1 MLSRIYKLIIPL
13 LLFLG
18 ASSGTTFAASEFRV
32 DGEYWAPRLSG
43 EVKNGSTLQP
53 HQDLGLD
60 RSALGSLKFSLK
72 KENGPRYFIRYE
84 APSFSSTA
92 ALTHSVSLGGIT
104 HNAGDQVA
112 AELNVKHWQI
122 GVQEEKPFPSGK
134 FSVIYS
140 YHHNFVETT
149 LQNTSQQITSR
160 ERHSGDAVSVG
171 FAWETQHAR
180 GLNYFAEATPLSI
193 GRNASYQDYN
203 IGIKSK
209 IGKALTLTTGY
220 RGEKLSAGQQSDSI
234 GSRLHLRGWYIF
246 LAAEQ

>member
-1 MLSRIYKLIIPL
+1 MLSSIYRFIIPL

-18 ASSGTTFAASEFRV
+18 VSSSTTFAASEFRV
-32 DGEYWAPRLSG
+32 DGEYWTPRLGG
-43 EVKNGSTLQP
+43 EVKNGTTLQP

-60 RSALGSLKFSLK
+60 RSALTSLKFSFK

-84 APSFSSTA
+84 APSFSNST
-92 ALTHSVSLGGIT
+92 ALTHSLSLGGIT

-112 AELNVKHWQI
+112 AELNVKHWQLGI
-122 GVQEEKPFPSGK
+122 AEEKPCPSGK

-140 YHHNFVETT
+140 YHHNAVETT
-149 LQNTSQQITSR
+149 LQNAAQQRNSS
-160 ERHSGDAVSVG
+160 ERHSGDAVSIG

-203 IGIKSK
+203 LGIKSK

-234 GSRLHLRGWYIF
+234 GSRLHLRGWYVF